1 MVHSQPRE
9 CIMVEGSRFC
19 KSEPATPEGIATG
32 LIGIPAAIIM
42 WAIMGFVVAK
52 IVSKY
57 SDTDIVDNPLCM
69 FAGILVPPMLLGLI
83 ILLFS

>member
-19 KSEPATPEGIATG
+19 KSEPATPEGAAAA
-32 LIGIPAAIIM
+32 LIGIPASIIF
-42 WAIMGFVVAK
+42 WGIMGFVVAK

-57 SDTDIVDNPLCM
+57 FDIDIVDNPVGM
-69 FAGILVPPMLLGLI
+69 IAGILVPPMLVGVI